1 MLNSLICHF
10 EQQTSVALRYSDA
23 SGNALSATGGIFGRG
38 TMMPELVP
46 VDGERFK
53 CSACD
58 QLFFPPPVPRGAR
71 PWTPD
76 EARAKL
82 ASQFNEHVEKVHSR
96 SRPERLSD
104 TVRPKERA

>member
-38 TMMPELVP
+38 TMMLELVP

-58 QLFFPPPVPRGAR
+58 QLFVPSPVPRGAR

-76 EARAKL
+76 EARTKVAGE
-82 ASQFNEHVEKVHSR
+82 FNEHVEKAHAPSGA
-96 SRPERLSD
+96 EG
-104 TVRPKERA
+104 K